1 MGSRRGRRPR
11 LSHVTVRTERREEID
26 VDALVRAVLEQA
38 AMEER
43 AQHVRRTVSAARG
56 EEDTQE
62 GGS

>member
-11 LSHVTVRTERREEID
+11 PGHVTVRTERREEID
-26 VDALVRAVLEQA
+26 VDALARAVLEQA

-43 AQHVRRTVSAARG
+43 AQHVKRSVPAARG

>member
-11 LSHVTVRTERREEID
+11 LSHVTVRTQRREEID
-26 VDALVRAVLEQA
+26 VDALARAVLEQA

-43 AQHVRRTVSAARG
+43 AQHAKRSVSAACG
-56 EEDTQE
+56 EADAQE